1 LKMQFIFIL
10 IFSTL
15 ACTLANA
22 QLVVPEPPLQR
33 PIMDMNM
40 VIQFGGHRIEVLPA
54 KRAVLQANGHYTVM
68 STGTSEAMTKDR
80 LGMGYSYASNTHVLM
95 NGEFSVKLKTGF
107 SLTSLGPLSTGAKLL
122 IPPNLFVL
130 NASTPHEL
138 VRMMRAL
145 QTHPAVDWVEPFIVR
160 NRLIE

>member
-1 LKMQFIFIL
+1 MRFIFIL

-33 PIMDMNM
+33 PVMDMNM

-54 KRAVLQANGHYTVM
+54 KRAVLQANGHYTAL

-95 NGEFSVKLKTGF
+95 NGELSVKLKTGF
-107 SLTSLGPLSTGAKLL
+107 SLTSLGPLSTGAKLV

>member
-1 LKMQFIFIL
+1 MQFIFIL

-15 ACTLANA
+15 VCTLANA

-54 KRAVLQANGHYTVM
+54 KRAVLQANGQYTKM
-68 STGTSEAMTKDR
+68 TTGTSEALSKDR
-80 LGMGYSYASNTHVLM
+80 LGIGYSYASNTHVLM
-95 NGEFSVKLKTGF
+95 NGEVSVKLRTGF

-122 IPPNLFVL
+122 VPPDLFVL

-138 VRMMRAL
+138 VRMMKAL
-145 QTHPAVDWVEPFIVR
+145 QTHRAVDWVEPFIIR
-160 NRLIE
+160 NQVIK